1 MNVRLT
7 FTPTLRSQIV
17 NVVTIDDNIFEDD
30 EHICLRLTN
39 LTEPC
44 PSSVILA
51 NDTEVVIAEDEGKFA
66 TNVFI
71 NIKLVVFCLHTVPV
85 FTLQCYTN
93 TTGNS
98 IVGRNISLFYSSAAM
113 EMFFPQFQCAL
124 NDGDLAPCMLIQDCR
139 VLAM

>member
-17 NVVTIDDNIFEDD
+17 NVMTIDDDMFEDD
-30 EHICLRLTN
+30 ERICLRLTD

-44 PSSVILA
+44 PGSVILG
-51 NDTEVVIAEDEGKFA
+51 NDTEVVIAEDESKFA
-66 TNVFI
+66 IFI
-71 NIKLVVFCLHTVPV
+71 NIKLAVFCLHTVPV

-98 IVGRNISLFYSSAAM
+98 IVGRNISLFYFSAAM
-113 EMFFPQFQCAL
+113 DVFSPQFQCAL
-124 NDGDLAPCMLIQDCR
+124 NNGDLAPCMLIQDCR
-139 VLAM
+139 ILCS